1 MCIALSP
8 KVWRLWMKS
17 AGSDDNGLLTPSIFA
32 ESLKQQMNDP
42 EFKEAYL
49 AVCLQFF
56 RILDLNGDGFLQEEE
71 YARSFASAGIQDNKG
86 VIRRAFEIIDIN
98 QDRKLSLEKFF
109 TALLENEKNSLKTK
123 KTATLI
129 CGDLLINNL

>member
-98 QDRKLSLEKFF
+98 QGRKLSLEEFS
-109 TALLENEKNSLKTK
+109 TALLENLTSEDK